1 MSSPGQYSWSDY
13 EETRQIPTQEQET
26 EWFFGVSAG
35 FFLMLLKSEISSLD
49 NCDVSLRSIGIL
61 SRML

>member
-35 FFLMLLKSEISSLD
+35 FLLRMLLKSEI
-49 NCDVSLRSIGIL
+49 
-61 SRML
+61 